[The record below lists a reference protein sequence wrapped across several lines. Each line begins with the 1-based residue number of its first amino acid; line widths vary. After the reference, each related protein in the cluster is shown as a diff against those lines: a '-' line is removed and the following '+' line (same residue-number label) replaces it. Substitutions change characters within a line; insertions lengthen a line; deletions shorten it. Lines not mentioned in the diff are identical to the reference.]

1 MSASAASNKFI
12 GGSMNGSLK
21 GIGHAAKNLYVYE
34 SHAICRKT
42 AAPSYRGSRFS
53 TNSLPP
59 SLKIFSDFS

>member
-1 MSASAASNKFI
+1 
-12 GGSMNGSLK
+12 MNGSLK